1 MIGNDVMLQHSCTPI
16 TDNAFRLLATAIASV
31 RDYAIFV
38 LDADGIVRTWN
49 AGAQRIKGYSEAE
62 IVGKHFSTFY
72 TEDDIKRSHP
82 QRELRVAA
90 EVGRFEEEGWRVR
103 KDGTTFWANVITTR
117 VSDAD
122 GKVIGFAKVTRD
134 LSEKRIV
141 EEKLRDSEERFRL
154 MVDGVRDYA
163 IFLIDP
169 NGVIST
175 WNEGAE
181 RLKGY
186 SSKQAIGQHFSLFY
200 PEEDRETDKAR
211 YELDEAMLTGRYEE
225 EAWRIRRDGTRF
237 WANIV
242 ITALRDKTGEIIGFS
257 NVTRDL
263 TERRRSDERLRRAN
277 EELERRVERRT
288 VELSQAK
295 SELEA
300 ALQARDEFLSI
311 ASHELQTPLT
321 SLKLRVQMLGSKLDL
336 EQGKYP
342 SPKELSKS
350 IETIVR
356 QSDRL
361 SALIEY
367 LLDISRVQLGKF
379 TYDFETTDLSVLV
392 RNAVDLWMEPLAAVG
407 CPVRSQIEPGLI
419 GEVDGPRFE
428 QVISNLFS
436 NAAKYAPGHAVEVSL
451 GREGQEAIFKIH
463 DHGPG
468 IERARQDRIFD
479 RYERII
485 GGASVSG
492 LGLGLFIARSI
503 VEGHHGRIFL
513 ESQPGFGSTF
523 IIRLPLNLKRFE
535 AEAKQ

>member
-1 MIGNDVMLQHSCTPI
+1 MFQHSHSGTSE
-16 TDNAFRLLATAIASV
+16 NAFRLLATAVSSV

-38 LDADGIVRTWN
+38 LDSNGIVRTWN
-49 AGAQRIKGYSEAE
+49 AGAERINGYSEAE
-62 IVGKHFSTFY
+62 IVGKHFSKFY
-72 TEDDIKRSHP
+72 TEEDIKRSHP
-82 QRELRVAA
+82 QRELRVAT

-103 KDGTTFWANVITTR
+103 KDGAVFWASVTITR
-117 VSDAD
+117 VTDTE

-141 EEKLRDSEERFRL
+141 EEKLRESEERFRL
-154 MVDGVRDYA
+154 MVVGVRDYA

-169 NGVIST
+169 NGIIST

-186 SSKQAIGQHFSLFY
+186 TSEQAVGRHFSMFY

-211 YELDEAMLTGRYEE
+211 YELDEATLTGRYEE

-237 WANIV
+237 WANVV
-242 ITALRDKTGEIIGFS
+242 ITALRDKSGEIIGFS

-277 EELERRVERRT
+277 EELERRVEVRT
-288 VELSQAK
+288 VELSHAK

-300 ALQARDEFLSI
+300 ALRARDEFLSI

-321 SLKLRVQMLGSKLDL
+321 SLKLRVQILESKLDL
-336 EQGKYP
+336 AQGKYP
-342 SPKELSKS
+342 TPLELSKS
-350 IETIVR
+350 IEAIVR

-361 SALIEY
+361 SSLIEY

-379 TYDFETTDLSVLV
+379 TYDFATTDLSALV

-407 CPVRSQIEPGLI
+407 CPVRSQIEPDLV
-419 GEVDGPRFE
+419 GEMDGPRFE

-436 NAAKYAPGHAVEVSL
+436 NAAKYAPGQAVEVSL
-451 GREGQEAIFKIH
+451 RREGQEAIFEIR

-468 IERARQDRIFD
+468 IDKTRHERIFE
-479 RYERII
+479 RYERIL

-503 VEGHHGRIFL
+503 VEGHHGRIYL
-513 ESQPGFGSTF
+513 ESQPGYGSTF
-523 IIRLPLNLKRFE
+523 VIRLPLNLKHFE
-535 AEAKQ
+535 FELETE